1 MSKEQDNY
9 INDYI
14 FDEKLTPAEVRKI
27 SLKNLTYDES
37 RLIYMKKK
45 RDYFGYSFYNS
56 TSHLKS
62 FLEEC

>member
-1 MSKEQDNY
+1 MSKEANDY

-14 FDEKLTPAEVRKI
+14 FDEKLTPKKVRET
-27 SLKNLTYDES
+27 SFKNLTYDES

-45 RDYFGYSFYNS
+45 RDYFGYSSNNS
-56 TSHLKS
+56 TSHLIS